1 MGFASAYTGKGA
13 IFPQFI
19 SETPDRGTGLIV
31 VVPACQEPGIT
42 IMLDSL
48 SECIEPVSGSEVI
61 IVINSPPGS
70 GAETRDNN
78 RKTLND
84 IESWKNR
91 HKDVFFRLF
100 ALLVED
106 PPFRKWGVGLARKTG
121 MDEALRRFDA
131 IDNPEGIIVN
141 LDADC
146 RVDKSYFRA
155 IENAFTADKK
165 LNACSI
171 YFEHPLS
178 GDEYPELVYR
188 SIIQYELYLRY
199 FVRAL
204 AFTGFPSPFHTVGS
218 AIAVRA
224 LAYVRA
230 GGMNRRQAGE
240 DFYFIQKLIPMGAY
254 FNLTTTRVIPSPRP
268 SSRVPF
274 GTGASITRMSS
285 DKASV
290 YETYSLEA
298 FKQLRLMFLELDN
311 LYSANIRD
319 AASYYALLP
328 QGLRQFIPEMEWT
341 GKLIEIKMNT
351 GDPRTFKKR
360 FFEWF
365 NMFQVVKYMNNV
377 HRGLFR
383 NAPVEKCSADLLHEL
398 GIVPESY
405 SAERLLAIYRELDRK
420 G

>member
-1 MGFASAYTGKGA
+1 
-13 IFPQFI
+13 
-19 SETPDRGTGLIV
+19 
-31 VVPACQEPGIT
+31 
-42 IMLDSL
+42 
-48 SECIEPVSGSEVI
+48 
-61 IVINSPPGS
+61 VINSPPGA
-70 GAETRDNN
+70 GAETRENN